1 MGKTMAKLKELG
13 IILPPVPALQGNY
26 ILYKRVEQYIYLSGQ
41 SAFVNGI
48 ALYPGKVGNDV
59 TVEQAYLAARET
71 GLLCLSILQQA
82 AGDLDKIDIVKVLGF
97 VACTPEFNEHP
108 KVLNGLSDLF
118 LEVLGERGRHARSA
132 IGSNQLPFNCCVEI
146 EMMARIL

>member
-48 ALYPGKVGNDV
+48 ALYPGKVCNDV

-118 LEVLGERGRHARSA
+118 VEVLGERGRHARSA

>member
-59 TVEQAYLAARET
+59 RPIWLQEKQDFCACQFYNRPPET
-71 GLLCLSILQQA
+71 WTRLTSLKCWALLPAHRNLTSIR
-82 AGDLDKIDIVKVLGF
+82 K
-97 VACTPEFNEHP
+97 C
-108 KVLNGLSDLF
+108 
-118 LEVLGERGRHARSA
+118 
-132 IGSNQLPFNCCVEI
+132 
-146 EMMARIL
+146 

>member
-1 MGKTMAKLKELG
+1 M
-13 IILPPVPALQGNY
+13 
-26 ILYKRVEQYIYLSGQ
+26 
-41 SAFVNGI
+41 
-48 ALYPGKVGNDV
+48 
-59 TVEQAYLAARET
+59 EQAYLAARET

-118 LEVLGERGRHARSA
+118 VEVLGERGRHARSA

>member
-1 MGKTMAKLKELG
+1 MLFFSLCQSFNYLIKIRFNRLCLVENIVFLICFLHRLFMGNSPIIFQNIVSAELKEL
-13 IILPPVPALQGNY
+13 VHA
-26 ILYKRVEQYIYLSGQ
+26 
-41 SAFVNGI
+41 
-48 ALYPGKVGNDV
+48 
-59 TVEQAYLAARET
+59 
-71 GLLCLSILQQA
+71 
-82 AGDLDKIDIVKVLGF
+82 LGF

-118 LEVLGERGRHARSA
+118 VEVLGERGRHARSA

>member
-48 ALYPGKVGNDV
+48 ALYPGQSG
-59 TVEQAYLAARET
+59 
-71 GLLCLSILQQA
+71 
-82 AGDLDKIDIVKVLGF
+82 
-97 VACTPEFNEHP
+97 
-108 KVLNGLSDLF
+108 
-118 LEVLGERGRHARSA
+118 
-132 IGSNQLPFNCCVEI
+132 
-146 EMMARIL
+146 